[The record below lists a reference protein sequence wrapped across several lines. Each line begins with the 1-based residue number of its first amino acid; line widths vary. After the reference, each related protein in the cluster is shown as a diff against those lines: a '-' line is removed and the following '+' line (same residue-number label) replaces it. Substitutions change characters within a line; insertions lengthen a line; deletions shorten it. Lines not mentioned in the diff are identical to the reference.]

1 MEKVQEI
8 FFLSLFLMLQVK
20 EFTQQTHQFMRE
32 QAASEEFKV
41 PNLNLN
47 HRQDLLQTKIVLELM
62 LDLTLELLTG
72 YLRQIRANTSFHLEH
87 TLLNKQTLKKL
98 AKVNSRAPM
107 QCSMQKQPISS
118 RQPKEIQICTALSP
132 MVLIKLSKF
141 NSLFLPRDMTLK

>member
-47 HRQDLLQTKIVLELM
+47 HRQDLLQTQIVLELM
-62 LDLTLELLTG
+62 LDLTLELPTG
-72 YLRQIRANTSFHLEH
+72 YLRQIRANTSFHL
-87 TLLNKQTLKKL
+87 
-98 AKVNSRAPM
+98 RM
-107 QCSMQKQPISS
+107 
-118 RQPKEIQICTALSP
+118 
-132 MVLIKLSKF
+132 
-141 NSLFLPRDMTLK
+141 